1 MCSQKASHPPFRKKE
16 IGAQRLKPFTFKK
29 HLEAYM
35 KEIIGASNRI
45 LQVDLTRSKVD
56 IYEVKPR
63 ERRLYLGG
71 KGLGLKLLYDRLQ
84 AGADPL
90 GEGNIIAF
98 MPGVLMGTGAPCS
111 ARFAAVTKSP
121 LTGIMVASSCGG
133 PFGMNLKTAGWDG
146 LLVSGKA
153 ARATCLVV
161 TSEGVEF
168 RDAGEL
174 WGLDTVATQ
183 SKLDEKRTGMLVI
196 GPAGENLVRF
206 ANIAS
211 GDRFLG
217 RGGMGAVMGS
227 KNLKAIVAQGGI
239 YRISPADKPA
249 FEKLKKKATA
259 FINRNRITGGL
270 YRNYGTPAN
279 VALNLKG
286 GILPVNNFTDGT
298 HAQALQIGG
307 EETKKNHETS
317 HHTCRPCTILC
328 GKKGKFGGQELPAPE
343 YETVSLL
350 GSNLGVLDIERI
362 AEWNEICRRMGMDT
376 ISAGGTLAWVMEAAQ
391 RGLVRSNLKFGSP
404 EGVSQALLD
413 IAHGNGFGRE
423 MAQGSRALAQ
433 KYGGSSFAMHVKGLE
448 IAGYDPRG
456 SFGHGLAYAVANR
469 GGCHLSAFLVAQEV
483 FLHLLRPY
491 AVRSKADYVKFFESL
506 NNCVNS
512 LQTCLF
518 TLFAYLLEPPLTKY
532 TPSAALGLLM
542 QELPQIAIPLMDYTL
557 YRDFWSAVTGIRMSR
572 WDYLEAG
579 DRITVLERYM
589 NTREGISR
597 LHDTLPDRLLKEGR
611 KSDPKTRTV
620 PIEKLRS
627 KYYKK
632 RGYDDNGIPTPKTLK
647 RLGIVTSEGS
657 VPMISQYHRLCRWY

>member
-1 MCSQKASHPPFRKKE
+1 MKLWTAGKTN
-16 IGAQRLKPFTFKK
+16 A
-29 HLEAYM
+29 LETYQEAIM
-35 KEIIGASNRI
+35 KEIIGTSNRI
-45 LQVDLTRSKVD
+45 LEVDLTTSKVD

-71 KGLGLKLLYDRLQ
+71 KGLGLKLLYDRLRP
-84 AGADPL
+84 GADPL
-90 GEGNIIAF
+90 GEENIIAF

-121 LTGIMVASSCGG
+121 LTGIMAASSCGG
-133 PFGMNLKTAGWDG
+133 PFGMDLKTAGWDG
-146 LLVSGKA
+146 LLVRGKA
-153 ARATCLVV
+153 AKPTYLLI

-168 RDAGEL
+168 RDAGQF
-174 WGLDTVATQ
+174 WGLDTTETQ
-183 SKLDEKRTGMLVI
+183 AKLDEKRAGILVI
-196 GPAGENLVRF
+196 GPAGENLVSF
-206 ANIAS
+206 ANIAT

-217 RGGMGAVMGS
+217 RGGMGAVMGF
-227 KNLKAIVAQGGI
+227 KNLKAIVALGGN
-239 YRISPADKPA
+239 YTISPVDQPA
-249 FEKLKKKATA
+249 FDRLKKKATA
-259 FINRNRITGGL
+259 YINRNRITGGL

-279 VALNLKG
+279 VALSLKG
-286 GILPVNNFTDGT
+286 NILPVNNFSDGT
-298 HAQALQIGG
+298 HARALEISG
-307 EETKKNHETS
+307 EETKKNRDTS
-317 HHTCRPCTILC
+317 HHTCKPCTILC
-328 GKKGKFGGQELPAPE
+328 GKKGKFGGQQLPAPE

-350 GSNLGVLDIERI
+350 GSNLGVFDIDKI
-362 AEWNEICRRMGMDT
+362 AEWNRICGKMGMDT

-391 RGLVRSNLKFGSP
+391 RGMVQSDLKFGSP

-413 IAHGNGFGRE
+413 IAHRKGFGTE
-423 MAQGSRALAQ
+423 MAQGSKALSE
-433 KYGGSSFAMHVKGLE
+433 KYGGTSFAMHVKGLE

-469 GGCHLSAFLVAQEV
+469 GGCHLSAFLAAQEV

-518 TLFAYLLEPPLTKY
+518 TLFPYLLEQPLTKY
-532 TPSAALGLLM
+532 TPPFVLGLLM
-542 QELPQIAIPLMDYTL
+542 QELPQVAIPLIDYTL
-557 YRDFWSAVTGIRMSR
+557 YRDFWSAVTGIKMSR
-572 WDYLEAG
+572 WEYLEAG

-589 NTREGISR
+589 NTQEGISR

-611 KSDPKTRTV
+611 KSDPKARTV

-632 RGYDDNGIPTPKTLK
+632 RGYDHNGIPTPKTLK
-647 RLGIVTSEGS
+647 RLGIVT
-657 VPMISQYHRLCRWY
+657 I

>member
-1 MCSQKASHPPFRKKE
+1 
-16 IGAQRLKPFTFKK
+16 
-29 HLEAYM
+29 
-35 KEIIGASNRI
+35 
-45 LQVDLTRSKVD
+45 
-56 IYEVKPR
+56 
-63 ERRLYLGG
+63 
-71 KGLGLKLLYDRLQ
+71 LGLKLLYDRLRP
-84 AGADPL
+84 GADPL
-90 GEGNIIAF
+90 GEENIIAF

-121 LTGIMVASSCGG
+121 LTGIMAASSCGG
-133 PFGMNLKTAGWDG
+133 PFGMDLKTAGWDG
-146 LLVSGKA
+146 LLVRGKA
-153 ARATCLVV
+153 AKPTYLLI

-168 RDAGEL
+168 RDAGQF
-174 WGLDTVATQ
+174 WGLDTTETQ
-183 SKLDEKRTGMLVI
+183 AKLDEKRAGILVI
-196 GPAGENLVRF
+196 GPAGENLVSF
-206 ANIAS
+206 ANIAT

-227 KNLKAIVAQGGI
+227 KNLKAIVALGGN
-239 YRISPADKPA
+239 YTISPVDQPA
-249 FEKLKKKATA
+249 FDRLKKKATA
-259 FINRNRITGGL
+259 YINRNRITGGL

-279 VALNLKG
+279 VALSLKG
-286 GILPVNNFTDGT
+286 NILPVNNFSDGT
-298 HAQALQIGG
+298 HARALEISG
-307 EETKKNHETS
+307 EETKKNRDTS
-317 HHTCRPCTILC
+317 HHTCKPCTILC

-350 GSNLGVLDIERI
+350 GSNLGVFDIDKI
-362 AEWNEICRRMGMDT
+362 AEWNRICGKMGMDT

-391 RGLVRSNLKFGSP
+391 RGMVQSDLKFGSP

-413 IAHGNGFGRE
+413 IAHRKGFGTE
-423 MAQGSRALAQ
+423 MAQGSKALSE
-433 KYGGSSFAMHVKGLE
+433 KYGGTSFAMHVKGLE

-469 GGCHLSAFLVAQEV
+469 GGCHLSAFLAAQEV

-518 TLFAYLLEPPLTKY
+518 TLFPYLLEQPLTKY
-532 TPSAALGLLM
+532 TPPFVLGLLM
-542 QELPQIAIPLMDYTL
+542 QELPQVAIPLIDYTL
-557 YRDFWSAVTGIRMSR
+557 YRDFWSAVTGIKMSR
-572 WDYLEAG
+572 WEYLEAG

-589 NTREGISR
+589 NTQEGISR

-611 KSDPKTRTV
+611 KSDPKARTV

-632 RGYDDNGIPTPKTLK
+632 RGYDHNGIPTPKTLK
-647 RLGIVTSEGS
+647 RLGIQTPTGLQIPS
-657 VPMISQYHRLCRWY
+657 